1 MNQAIS
7 CIGQASPPRLQWG
20 SFFLLFIFWAFT
32 MALASFRTL
41 RVPGLVLAL
50 AAFAGSG
57 AMAQLA
63 PTAAGPAAPVGEIK
77 GTALVH
83 TAESARGVMAG
94 AQVALPA
101 SVTGGAPYLG
111 PLRGAPAQAKARVPV
126 VVFLHGSSGLGLK
139 AIEEWQRWLATM
151 GVASVAPNSFA
162 LPERLTYT
170 SPIGKPVY
178 EQVHALRGSEID
190 IAVAGLGAA
199 PWADAQRLV
208 LAGTS
213 EGATA
218 VARHAGPPFA
228 GRMIY
233 AWSCEDNYFVAAHGT
248 RIAPHPAGAQRDQRH
263 RPVLLAEQHLAR
275 QPRRRGHCVRHWPTN
290 KSATIVLIP
299 RRAAHAA
306 EPAGGAPRH
315 RGLCAGFSQ
324 ALNGAP
330 SRRCVRIASAA
341 LPGPSTLA

>member
-111 PLRGAPAQAKARVPV
+111 PLRGAPAQTKARVPV
-126 VVFLHGSSGLGLK
+126 VVFMHGSSGLGLK
-139 AIEEWQRWLATM
+139 AIGEWQQWLASL
-151 GVASVAPNSFA
+151 GVASIAPDSFA
-162 LPERLTYT
+162 LPDRLTYK
-170 SPIGKPVY
+170 SPIEKATY
-178 EQVHALRGSEID
+178 EKIHALRLSEVTL
-190 IAVAGLGAA
+190 AVQALPSLA
-199 PWADAQRLV
+199 WADTSRLV

-213 EGATA
+213 EGAPA
-218 VARHAGPPFA
+218 VARYTGGEFA
-228 GRMIY
+228 GRILY
-233 AWSCEDNYFVAAHGT
+233 SWSCENNYFVEQHRTAM
-248 RIAPHPAGAQRDQRH
+248 PSD
-263 RPVLLAEQHLAR
+263 RPVLNVMSSTDVFFSPSNAWLGNAAAK
-275 QPRRRGHCVRHWPTN
+275 GHCGDALAAN
-290 KSATIVLIP
+290 KQASVVLIP
-299 RRAAHAA
+299 
-306 EPAGGAPRH
+306 GAPHTLLMLPPARH
-315 RGLCAGFSQ
+315 ATEGF
-324 ALNGAP
+324 
-330 SRRCVRIASAA
+330 VRD
-341 LPGPSTLA
+341 LLKP